1 MTSPKHPLLP
11 PSSRSNSP
19 LSSSSRSQSPSSLTT
34 GYQAV
39 NNKGGKYQPIVN
51 INDEEERGE
60 GDEQIPNDKKDI
72 ELSQNGE
79 MGGGEVTELE
89 KPWKY
94 KMMALLCALSLAA
107 GSHYA
112 AHTLG
117 ALKSTI
123 KKELGITN
131 SEYGII
137 QSSVSLVNTI
147 LPFLGGVFI
156 DTFGT
161 SLGSILATSLIAAGN
176 ILVALSTHLISFHVM
191 VLGRIMYGIGSGTIV
206 TIQTAI
212 LSHWFKGKGLAIAVG
227 VQIAAARLVS
237 SLLSSFL
244 ANLTVIPITRVTGFY
259 GYAFWFA
266 SFLCLTSFTINLIY
280 VTVNRIIRDQLSAN
294 EIRKLKQKR
303 TFNYHNLLYFPTLY
317 WIFVLLEFGL
327 GSAWTSFLHIHT
339 ELVKKRW
346 NSSDE
351 IAAYNSSVAQFLPI
365 FVSPFLGYLLDRFG
379 KRSIALIV
387 SAVFLN
393 LSMYLLGFTSAI
405 SPIIGMVFFSISLS
419 LGTALGIVKST
430 SNIGATIY
438 DICVGLLQDLN
449 NEDGKDGEGGENEYD
464 LVMHL
469 YVFTSF
475 VTILV
480 AVLLSIVS
488 KKYYDGVLD
497 MKDDERKDYYE
508 MKKAS
513 NGKNSNNDG
522 GSSTNYSKKP
532 PKRNYIFIGLFVSA
546 MILSWILFFKFVIS
560 KNL

>member
-1 MTSPKHPLLP
+1 MIIL
-11 PSSRSNSP
+11 
-19 LSSSSRSQSPSSLTT
+19 
-34 GYQAV
+34 
-39 NNKGGKYQPIVN
+39 N
-51 INDEEERGE
+51 INDEEEGGE
-60 GDEQIPNDKKDI
+60 GDEQIPNNKKDI

-79 MGGGEVTELE
+79 MGGGEVTGLE

-94 KMMALLCALSLAA
+94 KIMALLCALSLAV

-161 SLGSILATSLIAAGN
+161 SLGSILATFLIAAGN

-227 VQIAAARLVS
+227 VQIAAARL
-237 SLLSSFL
+237 SSFL

-259 GYAFWFA
+259 GYAFWAVLGLHFYI
-266 SFLCLTSFTINLIY
+266 F
-280 VTVNRIIRDQLSAN
+280 IRN
-294 EIRKLKQKR
+294 
-303 TFNYHNLLYFPTLY
+303 
-317 WIFVLLEFGL
+317 
-327 GSAWTSFLHIHT
+327 

-387 SAVFLN
+387 STVFLN
-393 LSMYLLGFTSAI
+393 LSMYLLGFTLAI

-449 NEDGKDGEGGENEYD
+449 NGDGKDGEGGENEYD
-464 LVMHL
+464 LVMQL

-497 MKDDERKDYYE
+497 MKDDERKNYYE
-508 MKKAS
+508 MKKA
-513 NGKNSNNDG
+513 
-522 GSSTNYSKKP
+522 KK
-532 PKRNYIFIGLFVSA
+532 KIY
-546 MILSWILFFKFVIS
+546 M
-560 KNL
+560 

>member
-227 VQIAAARLVS
+227 VQIAAARLS
-237 SLLSSFL
+237 AFL